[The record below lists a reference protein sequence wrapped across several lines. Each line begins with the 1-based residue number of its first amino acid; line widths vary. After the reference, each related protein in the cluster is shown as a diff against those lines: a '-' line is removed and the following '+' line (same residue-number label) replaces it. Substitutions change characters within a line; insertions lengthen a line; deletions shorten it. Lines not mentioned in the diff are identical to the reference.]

1 MTVDAPP
8 ARSAVP
14 WLALVALAA
23 GAAAALAL
31 RLARGFPWSLA
42 LIAGLAV
49 GVFTQMLLRTTRVL
63 RAVWSPPEEA
73 PEREDREPPTG

>member
-1 MTVDAPP
+1 VTVDASP

-14 WLALVALAA
+14 WPALVAVAA
-23 GAAAALAL
+23 GAVAALAL

-49 GVFTQMLLRTTRVL
+49 GVFTLMLLRTTRVL
-63 RAVWSPPEEA
+63 RAVWSPPAEG
-73 PEREDREPPTG
+73 PERERPGDD

>member
-1 MTVDAPP
+1 MTLETPP
-8 ARSAVP
+8 ARVAVP
-14 WLALVALAA
+14 WIALAALAA

-49 GVFTQMLLRTTRVL
+49 GVFTLMLLRTTRVL
-63 RAVWSPPEEA
+63 RAVWSPPAEG
-73 PEREDREPPTG
+73 PERERPGDD